1 MWANVMFVAM
11 SSVLL
16 VYWFRYTCLLILN
29 TRAIRDYAAAI
40 AEANAL
46 RFPEIQQE
54 LAGEIPAGAHLDA
67 LHSALDRDYRL
78 LTCLMRHGAEFR
90 MAGRK
95 LEHRM
100 LVLDFQ
106 IMRAWYAVSSRRSS
120 RYSRRALEEMVRIV
134 SHFADTMG
142 ECAAARAH

>member
-11 SSVLL
+11 SGVLL
-16 VYWFRYTCLLILN
+16 AYWFRYTCLLILS
-29 TRAIRDYAAAI
+29 TRAIRDYAASI

-46 RFPEIQQE
+46 RFPEIQLE
-54 LAGEIPAGAHLDA
+54 LAREIPEGTHLDA
-67 LHSALDRDYRL
+67 IQSALDRDYRL

-106 IMRAWYAVSSRRSS
+106 IMRAWYAISSRMSS
-120 RYSRRALEEMVRIV
+120 RYRRQALEEMVRIV
-134 SHFADTMG
+134 RHFADTMG